1 MQHFHFTVR
10 KVCPWMDSDLTQHQA
25 RTMMQMLNIP
35 TEAFIFMDTINFL
48 VQILLLLIICFGDN
62 IQKLTKVT

>member
-1 MQHFHFTVR
+1 
-10 KVCPWMDSDLTQHQA
+10 MDSDLTQHQA
-25 RTMMQMLNIP
+25 RTMMQMLNVP